1 MPRATT
7 SSSLSNQ
14 RCRSAAK
21 APPPA
26 TGLACGVT
34 TAPITPTVGLH
45 RALALLRHRR
55 GLDAA
60 LVLQALHARPG
71 SPPLSTQLA
80 ALPAGGVVLLDDDR
94 ATGRTIAE
102 VRASLAPRSTVHDV
116 VLAMPPVDD
125 GVDDHLEDV
134 VDDVVDLRDLLLGAR
149 KGGLVV
155 RLPSGLLARA
165 PYLLPWVPP
174 SWRLPV
180 SPSVDRA
187 VSLAIWRANARF
199 WARLPVRVSIA
210 DAWPSLQPLL
220 TLSRWP
226 ATTPLL
232 TVATAM
238 VRALSG

>member
-1 MPRATT
+1 LQRLP
-7 SSSLSNQ
+7 SS
-14 RCRSAAK
+14 
-21 APPPA
+21 
-26 TGLACGVT
+26 V
-34 TAPITPTVGLH
+34 
-45 RALALLRHRR
+45 R
-55 GLDAA
+55 GLPVISLDPCLPAEHNLA
-60 LVLQALHARPG
+60 VSRVFVLGHHDRHGVLPALHARPG

-102 VRASLAPRSTVHDV
+102 VRAWLAPRSTVHDV
-116 VLAMPPVDD
+116 VFAMPPVDD
-125 GVDDHLEDV
+125 GVHDGVHDGVGDHLDDHI
-134 VDDVVDLRDLLLGAR
+134 DDVVDLRDLLLGAR
-149 KGGLVV
+149 EGGLVV